1 MTTLKIAVLERETLV
16 NRPFAFDFAHSLRE
30 FGSIESADT
39 AACIA
44 GADVVIT
51 NKIMIDA
58 GMIAANPQL
67 RLIAVSATGVNNV
80 DLEAARA
87 AGVAVCNIRAYGN
100 ESVAEHA
107 FMLMIALMRNL
118 PAYQRDVAAGLW
130 QNSPVFCHFGAPM
143 RDLSG
148 KTLVIFGRGG
158 IGNTRQSRID
168 EQADPAAQRGEG
180 GHLQGQGGG
189 VALEAEAVIGG
200 ELAIAIGHQGHLGR
214 AGGFT
219 QRQ

>member
-130 QNSPVFCHFGAPM
+130 PESPVFCHFGAPM

-158 IGNTRQSRID
+158 IGNTLAGYA
-168 EQADPAAQRGEG
+168 QAFGMRVVFGEHKHAEEVRRG
-180 GHLQGQGGG
+180 LY
-189 VALEAEAVIGG
+189 
-200 ELAIAIGHQGHLGR
+200 
-214 AGGFT
+214 GFF
-219 QRQ
+219 RSH

>member
-1 MTTLKIAVLERETLV
+1 MTALKIAVLERETLV

-30 FGSIESADT
+30 FSSIESADT

-100 ESVAEHA
+100 
-107 FMLMIALMRNL
+107 
-118 PAYQRDVAAGLW
+118 
-130 QNSPVFCHFGAPM
+130 
-143 RDLSG
+143 
-148 KTLVIFGRGG
+148 
-158 IGNTRQSRID
+158 
-168 EQADPAAQRGEG
+168 
-180 GHLQGQGGG
+180 
-189 VALEAEAVIGG
+189 
-200 ELAIAIGHQGHLGR
+200 
-214 AGGFT
+214 
-219 QRQ
+219 

>member
-1 MTTLKIAVLERETLV
+1 MTALKIAVLERETLV

-67 RLIAVSATGVNNV
+67 KLIAVSATGVNNV
-80 DLEAARA
+80 DLDAARA

-143 RDLSG
+143 RDLNG

-158 IGNTRQSRID
+158 IGNTLAGYA
-168 EQADPAAQRGEG
+168 QAALAQ
-180 GHLQGQGGG
+180 
-189 VALEAEAVIGG
+189 LEA
-200 ELAIAIGHQGHLGR
+200 
-214 AGGFT
+214 
-219 QRQ
+219 